1 MFLTLVDSVCTAH
14 LQAGCFGKPLRHII
28 LQVTT
33 LPHGPPSRRGERGSG
48 AWRKPAPASSFGN
61 RGGSYTL
68 LVLSQALTRLLAGVL
83 DRSLSSGQ
91 TCDRHTEGR
100 AADIVQTNLVAELD
114 AGRISTVLAA
124 DAQTQVGT
132 GLTAIMCSH
141 LDQLA
146 DADLVQMLERIAL
159 VDLVLVVSPG
169 TWLHRHG

>member
-1 MFLTLVDSVCTAH
+1 MTGVQTCALPILCKINIIHDIKTAPVSYH
-14 LQAGCFGKPLRHII
+14 R
-28 LQVTT
+28 
-33 LPHGPPSRRGERGSG
+33 
-48 AWRKPAPASSFGN
+48 N
-61 RGGSYTL
+61 RGGSL
-68 LVLSQALTRLLAGVL
+68 ALFVLFQALTQLLAGVL

-146 DADLVQMLERIAL
+146 DTDLVQMLERIAL
-159 VDLVLVVSPG
+159 VDLVQIGRASCRERVSSPV
-169 TWLHRHG
+169 